1 MHLRKALIA
10 QGAVTGLAFAPRS
23 PLNLGLRS
31 LNRQAVLTSALPSSS
46 AQPRMPTASRR
57 ESQSNDDSYDVGIS
71 QNELSACWN
80 PTLRNQLGVISA
92 LGSLETAYL
101 SYDKVIFLSG
111 GKTSSLV
118 TALCSANDSGG
129 ASCGDVLYGPYS
141 SLHLVGLDVPL
152 SFLGLAA
159 YILIFGLATYPL
171 FISKNYANNNG
182 TVLDGG
188 NRIALLGGTT
198 LMASFSM
205 YLVALIVKVLHASC
219 IFCFLSAG
227 LSTSMAA
234 LSWFG
239 GMLPGIE
246 EMQSSLATMGAD
258 AGQFSNDVSELR
270 KRGVA
275 VAASSVG
282 IATVMAVAVFSGVAE
297 KSGNPDSL
305 RASSLSSSGG
315 GGMLIAS
322 AGSPDRYRENVPPRI
337 TTESSAAALTLA
349 SDLKSLNSR
358 MFGAFW
364 CSHCYD
370 QKQELGYEAMESI
383 PYVECDREGYNNER
397 DLCKEQKVP
406 GYPTWEIGGKLFPGE
421 RSLEELRE
429 IVDDVM
435 SAK

>member
-1 MHLRKALIA
+1 MQLRKALIA

-23 PLNLGLRS
+23 PLRLGFGS
-31 LNRQAVLTSALPSSS
+31 LNRPLTSTLPSSS
-46 AQPRMPTASRR
+46 LLRMPTTFRR
-57 ESQSNDDSYDVGIS
+57 ESHLNGNSYDVDTS
-71 QNELSACWN
+71 HNELSACWN

-92 LGSLETAYL
+92 IGSLETAYL
-101 SYDKVIFLSG
+101 TFDKVKFSLG

-129 ASCGDVLYGPYS
+129 ASCGDVLHGPYS

-152 SFLGLAA
+152 SSLGLAA

-171 FISKNYANNNG
+171 LVSETDANHG
-182 TVLDGG
+182 KVLDGG
-188 NRIALLGGTT
+188 NRVALLGGTT

-205 YLVALIVKVLHASC
+205 YLVAIIVKVLHASC
-219 IFCFLSAG
+219 MFCFVSAG

-234 LSWFG
+234 LSWYG
-239 GMLPGIE
+239 GMLPDIE
-246 EMQSSLATMGAD
+246 EIQSTKGAD
-258 AGQFSNDVSELR
+258 AGQFLNDVLELR

-275 VAASSVG
+275 VGASSVG
-282 IATVMAVAVFSGVAE
+282 IATVMALAVFFGVAE
-297 KSGNPDSL
+297 ENGSSDSL
-305 RASSLSSSGG
+305 RASSSSSSGVGG

-337 TTESSAAALTLA
+337 TTESSAVALTLA

-370 QKQELGYEAMESI
+370 QKQELGYEAMKSI

-397 DLCKEQKVP
+397 DLCKEREVP

-429 IVDDVM
+429 IVDDVR
-435 SAK
+435 SRK